1 MCRVKDMTD
10 RMEAA
15 LSLNKYF
22 QGLRLAMQVFH
33 FGGPKAA
40 FITNKEKLDSAYS
53 WRDDTTVQLVMDCF
67 HLPWAKTLAQQWQ
80 EENDVVFKGPN
91 SSFAPGMDRRVL
103 WGSYAANQAEKSLD
117 AAWRFYFEDEAKYK
131 RLQGIKQ
138 RVDPNNILTPN
149 DFAIHAPPQ
158 AA

>member
-1 MCRVKDMTD
+1 MTD

-15 LSLNKYF
+15 LSLDSYLK
-22 QGLRLAMQVFH
+22 GLRLAMQVFH
-33 FGGPKAA
+33 FGGPQAA
-40 FITNKEKLDSAYS
+40 FITNKQKLDTAYS

-67 HLPWAKTLAQQWQ
+67 HLPRAKALAKQWQ
-80 EENDVVFKGPN
+80 EENDVVFKGPE

-103 WGSYAANQAEKSLD
+103 WGSYAGNETEKSLD

-131 RLQGIKQ
+131 RLQRIKQ
-138 RVDPNNILTPN
+138 RVDPDNLLTPN
-149 DFAIHAPPQ
+149 DFAIHAPPVQ